1 MATNPYMSVAPK
13 MTPKPLLPAKP
24 LMSLAPNMSAAP
36 TVYYKNQTQTMTP
49 APVMSAAPKPQM
61 STAPYGGVLNPN
73 DPAAIGGRMM
83 TPAKPQMTP
92 APMMSTV
99 PKPMMTPAPQMSY
112 VPKPTPTPQQV
123 ASGGDA
129 GFARNNSVP
138 APTPTAPDQNAPGAE
153 GTRAMDEARKAAAGN
168 QTPTP
173 PAPPTKTSDGKN
185 INPATGGVSEPSAAE
200 QAAAKAAE
208 AYQGTLTQTP
218 EEIAAQQEADTLAES
233 YGLSR
238 NANQNRAVAMP
249 FITGAAANLERSY
262 NLNAGTLEQRMAR
275 LQAARIA
282 AQGVNKF
289 QLERADKAVEREQ
302 TVADDEKKAQREAEK
317 QKAEGGFTLGENQRR
332 YDAQGNLIASGPEG
346 SADGGDYKF
355 QKVGNDL
362 YRVEDDGSLTK
373 VTPQEATEKNNELV
387 KTALSS
393 IDELVTFDEAGNAT
407 LRDTAK
413 FAIGKSSIFNFI
425 PGTKGADAKAK
436 IQQLKDNLSLSMIP
450 YLKGTG
456 AISDAEQRMLA
467 GAASSIST
475 SLSEEG
481 FANEIAKIRRKL
493 TEVMNGQ
500 GDMGNWMDGGGVDTS
515 DPDFQSLRNDPDLKG
530 FSDEQIWETLGKPK
544 VGSGT
549 NNAQLRVKLPNGKTH
564 EGGSASW
571 RNNNPLNIKNG
582 AFASKYGASQGSA
595 ATDGGN
601 FAAFPSVETGMKAA
615 RDLLRA
621 SSYTTLPLE
630 QAMRR
635 WSGNGY
641 GADVAPANLRNKK
654 TGQMTDAELNTLIEY
669 MRKREGWKEGKIYA

>member
-1 MATNPYMSVAPK
+1 MK
-13 MTPKPLLPAKP
+13 
-24 LMSLAPNMSAAP
+24 
-36 TVYYKNQTQTMTP
+36 
-49 APVMSAAPKPQM
+49 
-61 STAPYGGVLNPN
+61 
-73 DPAAIGGRMM
+73 
-83 TPAKPQMTP
+83 
-92 APMMSTV
+92 
-99 PKPMMTPAPQMSY
+99 
-112 VPKPTPTPQQV
+112 
-123 ASGGDA
+123 
-129 GFARNNSVP
+129 
-138 APTPTAPDQNAPGAE
+138 
-153 GTRAMDEARKAAAGN
+153 
-168 QTPTP
+168 P
-173 PAPPTKTSDGKN
+173 PAPPTPPANAPDAPTPNAPPKTSDGYD
-185 INPATGGVSEPSAAE
+185 INPATGGVKKPTAAE
-200 QAAAKAAE
+200 EAAAKAAE

-282 AQGVNKF
+282 AGNVSKF
-289 QLERADKAVEREQ
+289 SLERADKEVEYERGLASEAKKEKREG
-302 TVADDEKKAQREAEK
+302 A
-317 QKAEGGFTLGENQRR
+317 FTLGEGQRR
-332 YDAQGNLIASGPEG
+332 YDAEGNLIASGPEKEAG
-346 SADGGDYKF
+346 ASDFKF

-362 YRVEDDGSLTK
+362 YRVEDDGTLTR
-373 VTPQEATEKNNELV
+373 VTPEEVQENKDVLTQQAMD
-387 KTALSS
+387 ALNT
-393 IDELVTFDEAGNAT
+393 IATFDEQGNVT
-407 LRDTAK
+407 LSPEAER
-413 FAIGKSSIFNFI
+413 AIGFSSIFNFV
-425 PGTKGADAKAK
+425 PGSAGATGMEL
-436 IQQLKDNLSLSMIP
+436 INNLKSNLTLSMIP

-456 AISDAEQRMLA
+456 AISDKEGEILA
-467 GAASSIST
+467 SAVAALKT
-475 SLSEEG
+475 NMKPDAFKAQLQKVRQ
-481 FANEIAKIRRKL
+481 AL
-493 TEVMNGQ
+493 TEALAKSAE
-500 GDMGNWMDGGGVDTS
+500 GDIDTS
-515 DPDFQSLRNDPDLKG
+515 DPDFQALRNDPDLQGK
-530 FSDEQIWETLGKPK
+530 SDAEIWAALGKRK

-582 AFASKYGASQGSA
+582 QFASKYGATQGSA

-601 FAAFPSVETGMKAA
+601 FAAFPSVEAGMKAA

-654 TGQMTDAELNTLIEY
+654 TGQMTDAELDTLIQY

>member
-24 LMSLAPNMSAAP
+24 LMSTAPQMSVAP
-36 TVYYKNQTQTMTP
+36 KPMMST
-49 APVMSAAPKPQM
+49 APVMSSVPKPQM

-123 ASGGDA
+123 ASGGDP

-275 LQAARIA
+275 LQASRIA
-282 AQGVNKF
+282 AQGVSKF

-302 TVADDEKKAQREAEK
+302 TVADEEKKAQREAEK
-317 QKAEGGFTLGENQRR
+317 QKAEGGFTLGEGQKR
-332 YDAQGNLIASGPEG
+332 YDAEGNLIASGPEK
-346 SADGGDYKF
+346 SADGTDYKF
-355 QKVGNDL
+355 QKVGTDL
-362 YRVEDDGSLTK
+362 YRVEADGSLTK
-373 VTPQEATEKNNELV
+373 VTPKEAADKNNELV
-387 KTALSS
+387 SQTLSS
-393 IDELVTFDEAGNAT
+393 IDELATFDEAGNAT
-407 LRDTAK
+407 LNDSTR
-413 FAIGKSSIFNFI
+413 FAVGKSGIFNFI
-425 PGTKGADAKAK
+425 PGTAGADAKAK
-436 IQQLKDNLSLSMIP
+436 IQQVRDNLTLSMIP
-450 YLKGTG
+450 HLKGTG
-456 AISDAEQRMLA
+456 AISDAEERMLA
-467 GAASSIST
+467 GAASSLST
-475 SLSEEG
+475 KLSEAG
-481 FANEIAKIRRKL
+481 FAKELAKIRTKL
-493 TEVMNGQ
+493 SQVMKGE
-500 GDMGNWMDGGGVDTS
+500 GDMGNWMEGGGQVDVN
-515 DPDFQSLRNDPDLKG
+515 DPDFQALRNDPDLQGK
-530 FSDEQIWETLGKPK
+530 SDEEIWQALGKPK

-601 FAAFPSVETGMKAA
+601 FAAFPSVEAGMKAA